1 MGRYRNWTGLADI
14 VDDFRNLAKSGG
26 SVNSEFIDLV
36 EDATLTLIK
45 AESPVGETGEYRN
58 SWDTISKAQSS
69 LAIGTSLPE
78 LADMLEEGTDSH
90 VIKAKGKLFGGA
102 DLLMFPNADGEIIYR
117 KKVNHPGTKAQP
129 HMSRVS
135 TVLDSLILDFF
146 QQILARHSPGIFRG
160 AMPRVKHESNI
171 SGIVGLG
178 KFTSLRGRG
187 TITLHRVRTG
197 RKKLQRRIGLRRRT
211 GAGIISKE
219 FKAL

>member
-78 LADMLEEGTDSH
+78 LADILEKGTGGH
-90 VIKAKGKLFGGA
+90 IIEAKGKFLR
-102 DLLMFPNADGEIIYR
+102 FPNADGEIIYR

-146 QQILARHSPGIFRG
+146 QQILARQSPGIFG
-160 AMPRVKHESNI
+160 GSMPRVKHESNI